1 MQVSTKIQFIA
12 AGILLISAGCAQQT
26 EEINYPEP
34 RISPSTHYFAGQIL
48 ERQKDLLGAIHQ
60 YQMAVEA
67 DPAMARAYNRLA
79 ILHEKLGRPN
89 EAHKLLKDG
98 IEKNPESA
106 ILRNNFGYFSLRR
119 GDFVAAEEQ
128 FQAAL
133 GLAPNFHQ
141 ARMNLAIALART
153 KRFDESVREFGQVV
167 VPEMAYYN
175 VAVVCLDMES
185 YIQAEW
191 ALRHAVEINPE
202 FEEARDN
209 LPLVTQLARAE
220 IDRSINAGID
230 NAAATWACCSIDEP
244 VQITLGEKP
253 ETARDEGQPVG

>member
-1 MQVSTKIQFIA
+1 MQASTKIQLIA
-12 AGILLISAGCAQQT
+12 AGALLIPAGCVQQT
-26 EEINYPEP
+26 EEISFAEP

-60 YQMAVEA
+60 YQKAVEA

-79 ILHEKLGRPN
+79 ILHEQLGRPN
-89 EAHKLLKDG
+89 EAQKVLKEG

-106 ILRNNFGYFSLRR
+106 ILRNNFGYFSLQR

-133 GLAPNFHQ
+133 GLSPNFHQ
-141 ARMNLAIALART
+141 ARMNLGIALART
-153 KRFDESVREFGQVV
+153 KRFDESVREFGRVV
-167 VPEMAYYN
+167 LPEMAYYN

-191 ALRHAVEINPE
+191 ALRHAVEINPQ
-202 FEEARDN
+202 FEEARN
-209 LPLVTQLARAE
+209 GLPHVAQLARME

-253 ETARDEGQPVG
+253 ESGKDEGQPVG